1 MHNWPTNCASGIVH
15 CALIMSSR
23 RRPGAPCDFE
33 EARPG
38 LFIVHNPAIGPS
50 LRGEGTREGDRFT
63 LTSWRG
69 EGLVARLRA
78 RSFTVL
84 TLADQ
89 AAALPGLPAIAP
101 PGTWLDRPLAANE
114 RISYFAADPFGWI
127 PAPEAEPGVVS
138 LREGWVLRR
147 RRSRGSFSY
156 YQLRGGD
163 FVLHGE
169 DEALRMGYAQAT
181 LAGASQI
188 TAVPADGGF
197 LLPDLPLPAAH
208 QRILG
213 RIAEHTDQGWF
224 VSSPG
229 IPAATAI
236 LARLGLLLS
245 AD

>member
-1 MHNWPTNCASGIVH
+1 
-15 CALIMSSR
+15 MSSR

-50 LRGEGTREGDRFT
+50 LRGEGDRKGDRFT

-89 AAALPGLPAIAP
+89 AAALPSLPAVNP
-101 PGTWLDRPLAANE
+101 PGAQMVHTLAANE
-114 RISYFAADPFGWI
+114 RISYFAADPLGWA
-127 PAPEAEPGVVS
+127 PAPEAGPGAVY
-138 LREGWVLRR
+138 LCEGWALRR
-147 RRSRGSFSY
+147 RRSRGPFSY
-156 YQLRGGD
+156 YQLLGGS

-169 DEALRMGYAQAT
+169 DAALSIGYAQVALT
-181 LAGASQI
+181 SAPQI
-188 TAVPADGGF
+188 TATPADSGY
-197 LLPDLPLPAAH
+197 LLPNLPLPAAH
-208 QRILG
+208 QRVLR
-213 RIAEHTDQGWF
+213 RIAEHTPQGW
-224 VSSPG
+224 VISPTG
-229 IPAATAI
+229 IPVATAI
-236 LARLGLLLS
+236 LARLEISLI

>member
-1 MHNWPTNCASGIVH
+1 
-15 CALIMSSR
+15 MSSR

-38 LFIVHNPAIGPS
+38 LFIIHNPAIGPA
-50 LRGEGTREGDRFT
+50 LRGEGDREGDRFT

-89 AAALPGLPAIAP
+89 AAALPGLPAVDP
-101 PGTWLDRPLAANE
+101 PGARLAHPLATGE
-114 RISYFAADPFGWI
+114 RISYFAATPLGWA
-127 PAPEAEPGVVS
+127 PAPDAGPGAVS
-138 LREGWVLRR
+138 LREGWALRR
-147 RRSRGSFSY
+147 RRSRGIFSY
-156 YQLRGGD
+156 YQLVGGS

-169 DEALRMGYAQAT
+169 DAALRIGYAQAA

-188 TAVPADGGF
+188 TAAPAEGGH

-208 QRILG
+208 RRILG
-213 RIAEHTDQGWF
+213 RVAAHTPQGWL
-224 VSSPG
+224 VSPEG
-229 IPAATAI
+229 VPAAAAI
-236 LARLGLLLS
+236 LARLGIDLLI
-245 AD
+245 